1 MFAKIRASL
10 AQFAQVDGM
19 TLAAALSYY
28 TLFALPP
35 LLFLLASTLS
45 TGMLLI
51 VERDTADARARTYLQ
66 NQVGELIGSEAAS
79 REIGKILER
88 TKLDSGKWWKAG
100 LSVLGLLI
108 GATGLVQ
115 SLQRSL
121 NHIWGVEATGGVFS
135 LQFLRKRLFSFGMI
149 LAFGLL
155 LLISFV
161 VSTVLHFLGNWLADQ
176 FRIVDSLST
185 TINQVVSFVVSW
197 VFFATLFRVMPDA
210 VVRWKEAV
218 LGGVFTVVLFTLGRL
233 GLHYY
238 LRIANPGEHLGSAAA
253 ALMVIIVWVYYSYAI
268 LLLGAAFTKQLI
280 DGEVIP
286 DQGAVLVDSPR
297 G

>member
-1 MFAKIRASL
+1 
-10 AQFAQVDGM
+10 
-19 TLAAALSYY
+19 
-28 TLFALPP
+28 
-35 LLFLLASTLS
+35 
-45 TGMLLI
+45 
-51 VERDTADARARTYLQ
+51 
-66 NQVGELIGSEAAS
+66 
-79 REIGKILER
+79 
-88 TKLDSGKWWKAG
+88 
-100 LSVLGLLI
+100 
-108 GATGLVQ
+108 
-115 SLQRSL
+115 
-121 NHIWGVEATGGVFS
+121 
-135 LQFLRKRLFSFGMI
+135 
-149 LAFGLL
+149 
-155 LLISFV
+155 
-161 VSTVLHFLGNWLADQ
+161 LHFLGNWLADQ